1 MIARF
6 PKHPTKTP
14 LREKLDKVLK
24 KYLKKFC
31 KKHDL
36 EFEYAVGDDLMGVIC
51 LNDFY
56 FNINDII
63 YDIDNDLPKHII
75 FSWYQ
80 ATINK
85 KTDYNLHLYY
95 KEWELKKMALEET
108 KKLTTNNS

>member
-31 KKHDL
+31 KKHDM

-75 FSWYQ
+75 FSWYE

-108 KKLTTNNS
+108 KTTK